1 MWSIS
6 KLIGAKMRTA
16 QCFYKKIKIHEDGS
30 EYMMWGKIVKIKK
43 RGQLAIVRG
52 VHNCIMHTQVFNIF
66 QGPEL

>member
-1 MWSIS
+1 MF
-6 KLIGAKMRTA
+6 LL
-16 QCFYKKIKIHEDGS
+16 KIEIHEDGS
-30 EYMMWGKIVKIKK
+30 EYKMWGKIVKIKK